1 MITVLLDSS
10 VLTSAAYD
18 EHTHVLRLTFTSGDV
33 YDYEEIPDY
42 LFAVLIRADSA
53 GSVFNEAIKPHFKAK
68 RIVERRNEPA
78 VMPWKMSLPLKLGRM
93 ASLVQWG
100 HGITA
105 GLMLT
110 IGKHHDH
117 RAASR
122 PAPNYGSSR
131 NDTGVQAT
139 PYLIGYASVFNE
151 WTTLYESSSWVW
163 REIIRPGAFAAAI
176 AERQDVRAL
185 LNHDANFVLGRTTSG
200 TLSLSERDKG
210 LLQETRL
217 SASQTI
223 QDLVVIPVERG
234 DISGMSFGFV
244 VRNGNTGQ
252 TTVNKGDG
260 TIIIKR
266 AGERITEYIR
276 GDTLYTDRELLS
288 VDLFDVTVAT
298 YPAFAGTSVGLRA
311 SGDIDFGA
319 SEREARERFE
329 ARISARPDQ
338 SRRAPLRERAER
350 RLRLAM
356 AESN

>member
-1 MITVLLDSS
+1 M
-10 VLTSAAYD
+10 
-18 EHTHVLRLTFTSGDV
+18 
-33 YDYEEIPDY
+33 
-42 LFAVLIRADSA
+42 
-53 GSVFNEAIKPHFKAK
+53 
-68 RIVERRNEPA
+68 
-78 VMPWKMSLPLKLGRM
+78 
-93 ASLVQWG
+93 
-100 HGITA
+100 
-105 GLMLT
+105 
-110 IGKHHDH
+110 
-117 RAASR
+117 
-122 PAPNYGSSR
+122 
-131 NDTGVQAT
+131 
-139 PYLIGYASVFNE
+139 
-151 WTTLYESSSWVW
+151 
-163 REIIRPGAFAAAI
+163 
-176 AERQDVRAL
+176 RAL

-244 VRNGNTGQ
+244 IRNGNTGQ
-252 TTVNKGDG
+252 TTVDKGDG

-311 SGDIDFGA
+311 GC
-319 SEREARERFE
+319 RHRFRGLRTRGKRD
-329 ARISARPDQ
+329 ALKQGFQPVLISRGGHL
-338 SRRAPLRERAER
+338 LRERAER